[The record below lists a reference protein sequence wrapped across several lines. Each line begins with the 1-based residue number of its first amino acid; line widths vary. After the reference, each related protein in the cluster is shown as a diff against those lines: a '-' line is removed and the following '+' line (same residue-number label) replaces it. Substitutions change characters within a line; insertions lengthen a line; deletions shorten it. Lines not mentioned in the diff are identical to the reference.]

1 LRKNKCIK
9 NKTPFDDKYSF
20 RILKLEE
27 NYSLKI
33 KIKRDFSEA

>member
-1 LRKNKCIK
+1 MHKKK
-9 NKTPFDDKYSF
+9 SPFDYKYSF
-20 RILKLEE
+20 RIFKKLED